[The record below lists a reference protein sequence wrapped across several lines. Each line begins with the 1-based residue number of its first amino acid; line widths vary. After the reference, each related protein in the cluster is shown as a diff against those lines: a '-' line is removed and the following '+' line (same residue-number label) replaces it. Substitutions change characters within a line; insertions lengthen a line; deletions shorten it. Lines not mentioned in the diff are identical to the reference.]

1 MATRASFVAPLA
13 KSRVKI
19 ESDALTVIQSLKSE
33 IFNSSFDL
41 ILLDVKDLLCHL
53 DDVSIAHVKRSANGV
68 AHLLAR
74 YSTSNADRKD
84 WLGGKVAVITGGASG
99 IGECTARLF
108 LKHGAKVIIA
118 DIQDNLGQS
127 ICDEIG
133 DTDAL
138 SYVHC
143 DVKLEKDVENAV
155 NAAVSKHGKLDIM
168 FSNAGVG
175 GKQDQRI
182 QDSDYDNFRRVFD
195 VNVYGALACA
205 KHAARVMAPAKRG
218 SVIFTA
224 SAATVTSGEMPYAY
238 LASKH
243 AVVGMAKNLG
253 VEMGKYGVRVNCIS
267 PFMVATPLL
276 MGGLGMADKGK
287 VEELACELAT
297 LKGVVMEATDVAEA
311 AVFLGSDESK
321 YISGINVVIDGGY
334 STTNVAPRETFK
346 KVFS

>member
-1 MATRASFVAPLA
+1 MATHSSLVAPLA
-13 KSRVKI
+13 KR
-19 ESDALTVIQSLKSE
+19 
-33 IFNSSFDL
+33 
-41 ILLDVKDLLCHL
+41 
-53 DDVSIAHVKRSANGV
+53 
-68 AHLLAR
+68 
-74 YSTSNADRKD
+74 
-84 WLGGKVAVITGGASG
+84 LGGKVAVITGGASG

-175 GKQDQRI
+175 GKQDTRI

-195 VNVYGALACA
+195 VNVYGAFACA
-205 KHAARVMAPAKRG
+205 KHAARVMTPAKRG

-224 SAATVTSGEMPYAY
+224 SAATVTSGDLPYAY

-243 AVVGMAKNLG
+243 AVAGMARNLG
-253 VEMGKYGVRVNCIS
+253 VEMGKYGIRVNCIS

-276 MGGLGMADKGK
+276 MSGLGMEDKGK
-287 VEELACELAT
+287 AEELACELGN
-297 LKGVVMEATDVAEA
+297 LKGVVMEAKDVAEA

-346 KVFS
+346 KLFS